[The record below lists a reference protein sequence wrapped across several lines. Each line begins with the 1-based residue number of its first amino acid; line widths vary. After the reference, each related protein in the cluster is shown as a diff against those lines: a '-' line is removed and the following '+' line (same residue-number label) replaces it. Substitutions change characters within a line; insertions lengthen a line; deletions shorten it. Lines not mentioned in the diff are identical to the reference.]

1 LSLPGQQD
9 KFTPELRILV
19 ASLLSILVILV
30 WAKFYGPKPPV
41 QPPHS
46 NRPAPTGPASS
57 GPSTAA
63 SSEGKAS
70 ERPSAQA
77 AVAAAPANVP
87 QVSDAS
93 ERTITIEN
101 SLYRVEISN
110 KGAVVKSW
118 KLKKYRD
125 DTKPPQ
131 TCRDGSSP
139 PCVLDLVHQEASEQT
154 GGWPFAVALDD
165 EQLESAANGGLYRAR
180 VAEPGSGVGKQPENY
195 AVPPASQL
203 TAPVDLQF
211 VWSDGH
217 LEVTKHFRFD
227 HSYVVRV
234 ETSARLNGSP
244 IKAGLGWLGG
254 FGDLTVKNPTP
265 ITTVSTYYSEGGR
278 ITNYPHKKLEGIDK
292 WGPGLWQ
299 GGKDFVGIQDTY
311 FTAAF
316 LPPNGGAPGTLETRF
331 WKAWRNVKV
340 GEQETPEPVPE
351 VAAASSAS
359 PLALRV
365 YVGPKD
371 YDDLKKMNP
380 PLQGLVN
387 FGWLEFIAEPLFH
400 ALKWLHS
407 YIPNWGWAIVVLT
420 LILNMLLLPLRISG
434 YKTTLK
440 MQRVAPQIKAIQ
452 EKYKKYSM
460 RDPRKA
466 EMNKEVMAI
475 YSREGINPMG
485 GCIPQLLQFPI
496 WFGLYRALQGTIEL
510 RHAPWFGWITDLS
523 AKDPYY
529 ILPLLMGLSMYW
541 ASKMTPMTATDPQQ
555 QAMMKIMPIGMAAM
569 FMVIPYPSGL
579 AVYILTSSVVGIAQ
593 QWYLNRTHPL
603 LAPGKPARGKNGK
616 KS

>member
-1 LSLPGQQD
+1 MNVPGQKD
-9 KFTPELRILV
+9 KFTPELRIFV

-30 WAKFYGPKPPV
+30 WAKYYGPKPPL
-41 QPPHS
+41 QPPRA
-46 NRPAPTGPASS
+46 NRPIPTGPAASA
-57 GPSTAA
+57 PATAG
-63 SSEGKAS
+63 SSEGKGS
-70 ERPSAQA
+70 ERAPVSA
-77 AVAAAPANVP
+77 AVAAAPASAP
-87 QVSDAS
+87 RISDS
-93 ERTITIEN
+93 EERTITIEN
-101 SLYRVEISN
+101 NLYRVEISN

-118 KLKKYRD
+118 RLKKYLD
-125 DTKPPQ
+125 DAKPP
-131 TCRDGSSP
+131 R
-139 PCVLDLVHQEASEQT
+139 VLDLVHPEASQQT
-154 GGWPFAVALDD
+154 GGWPFALILDD
-165 EQLESAANGGLYRAR
+165 EQLQTAANGGLYRAG
-180 VAEPGSGVGKQPENY
+180 VPEPGLGAEKQPENY
-195 AVPPASQL
+195 GAL
-203 TAPVDLQF
+203 TAGPLRAPVDLRL

-217 LEVTKHFRFD
+217 LEVTKHFHFD
-227 HSYVVRV
+227 HGYVVRL

-254 FGDLTVKNPTP
+254 FGDLTVAPNPAPVESVT
-265 ITTVSTYYSEGGR
+265 TYYGEGGR

-299 GGKDFVGIQDTY
+299 GGKDYVGIEDRY

-316 LPPNGGAPGTLETRF
+316 LPPNGSAPGTLETRY
-331 WKAWRNVKV
+331 WKTWHNVKV

-351 VAAASSAS
+351 AAVASSSS

-400 ALKWLHS
+400 GLKWLHN

-420 LILNMLLLPLRISG
+420 LILNMLLFPLRISG

-466 EMNKEVMAI
+466 DMNKEVMAI
-475 YSREGINPMG
+475 YSREGINPVG
-485 GCIPQLLQFPI
+485 GCVPQLLQFPI

-529 ILPLLMGLSMYW
+529 ILPLLMGLSMYLV
-541 ASKMTPMTATDPQQ
+541 SKMTPMTATDPQQ
-555 QAMMKIMPIGMAAM
+555 QTMMKIMPIGMAAM

-593 QWYLNRTHPL
+593 QWYLNRKHPL
-603 LAPGKPARGKNGK
+603 PAPGKPARGKNEK
-616 KS
+616 QS